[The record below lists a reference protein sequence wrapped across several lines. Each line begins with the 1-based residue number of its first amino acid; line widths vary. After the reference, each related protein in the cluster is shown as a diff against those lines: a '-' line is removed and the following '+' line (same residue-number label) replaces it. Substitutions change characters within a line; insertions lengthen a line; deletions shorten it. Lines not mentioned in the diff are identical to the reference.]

1 MTLRLSPH
9 AKKKWRDA
17 PETLT
22 ARLVS
27 KEVGD
32 KTLQILTSMCDP
44 LRYPKADTV
53 ELYSHRREIEQG
65 FREMK
70 QHLLNNELTLRSK
83 KPELMRQE
91 LWDVALA
98 YNLLR
103 FMMAQMAYSLKG
115 VESYQMGFKQSVL
128 YLCSHL
134 RLLPG
139 VSSGKLPKVM
149 EEILSMASS
158 FVLPGRRS
166 RHYPRAVKKRPQR
179 YPLRPPLKA

>member
-1 MTLRLSPH
+1 
-9 AKKKWRDA
+9 
-17 PETLT
+17 
-22 ARLVS
+22 
-27 KEVGD
+27 
-32 KTLQILTSMCDP
+32 
-44 LRYPKADTV
+44 
-53 ELYSHRREIEQG
+53 
-65 FREMK
+65 MK

-83 KPELMRQE
+83 KPELVRQE
-91 LWDVALA
+91 LWGVALA

-103 FMMAQMAYSLKG
+103 FMMGQMAYSLKG
-115 VESYQMGFKQSVL
+115 VEPYQMGFKQSAL

-139 VSSGKLPKVM
+139 VSPGKLPKVM

-158 FVLPGRRS
+158 FVLPGRRA